1 MVFPVNQENIMRV
14 SLVLAGLFLSSS
26 VLAAGKI
33 AEPLTKAAPSKPA
46 NEAQLREQYITA
58 GQNLL
63 VKGDFENAMRFFER
77 ALASEENPEA
87 LMGAGSAMLNGGKPV
102 DSTSY
107 FNRLVSARPADPR
120 GYIGLARAYNTA
132 YRPDDALAAL
142 KSIPVAGARGQQAL
156 QETGIAYDLLG
167 RNKEAQTIYSD
178 ALKLAPKNLDVLRR
192 MAMSFAISGDYP
204 TALSLLN
211 KVAAE
216 PGGIATV
223 KVPLSMVYALD
234 SQFDAAERIMG
245 TSEDPRVGAQRS
257 AFFHVLPTLSSTD
270 KARALHFNYVENDL
284 INVELSRIQQNKVAN
299 PKYVL
304 APENPIDSTP
314 ARPQV
319 ISPKTKPQ
327 SGKPQL
333 IALPQPD
340 DNNGLVLDANG
351 QTATPAISSPMV
363 SGSPVRAQP
372 LPPADR
378 FWVQLGVANNRQKL
392 LGDWN
397 RAAAKSSGGLGGF
410 APYLQPDILKAQ
422 AVMRLVVGGYADAS
436 TAQALMSRL
445 KSSGVPVY
453 LTRNALPADPL
464 FP

>member
-1 MVFPVNQENIMRV
+1 MRV
-14 SLVLAGLFLSSS
+14 SLVLASLALSSNA
-26 VLAAGKI
+26 LAAGKI
-33 AEPLTKAAPSKPA
+33 AEPLTKEAPSKPA
-46 NEAQLREQYITA
+46 SEAQLREQYITA

-77 ALASEENPEA
+77 ALASGENPEA

-107 FNRLVSARPADPR
+107 FNRLIAARPSDPR

-142 KSIPVAGARGQQAL
+142 KSIPVAGARGLQSL

-167 RNKEAQTIYSD
+167 RNKEAQTLYSD

-216 PGGIATV
+216 PGGISTV

-245 TSEDPRVGAQRS
+245 TSDDARVGAQRR
-257 AFFHVLPTLSSTD
+257 AFFRVLPTLSSTD

-284 INVELSRIQQNKVAN
+284 INVELSRLQQNKVVN
-299 PKYVL
+299 PAYALV
-304 APENPIDSTP
+304 PENPIDSAPTS
-314 ARPQV
+314 ARPQI
-319 ISPKTKPQ
+319 ISSKTKVQ

-340 DNNGLVLDANG
+340 DNGGLVLDANG
-351 QTATPAISSPMV
+351 QMATPNYSNQSATPV

-378 FWVQLGVANNRQKL
+378 FWVQLGVASNRQKL

-410 APYLQPDILKAQ
+410 APYLQPDIVKAQ
-422 AVMRLVVGGYADAS
+422 SVMRLVVGGYADAS
-436 TAQALMSRL
+436 TAQALMLRL